1 MGTPY
6 ARAMLVGALALVGAC
21 LAGCQREVARG
32 KPAATSGT
40 KSADPGVCAPGPG
53 ACGASAPGTSS
64 PAATAKP
71 GRVAR
76 LVFIDLEKSCPC
88 TQKRIASSWKA
99 LAAVLGTPPSIPLD
113 RFHLDTQDA
122 KAEPFLDKRP
132 LVAAPGLYVLDRSGN
147 IIDLLQ
153 GDITEAQIRGAIR

>member
-1 MGTPY
+1 
-6 ARAMLVGALALVGAC
+6 MLVCALALAAM
-21 LAGCQREVARG
+21 LAGCRRETAR
-32 KPAATSGT
+32 AASTTKTAAGNGSG
-40 KSADPGVCAPGPG
+40 DPRVCAPGPG
-53 ACGASAPGTSS
+53 ACGVTAPGTSGLGS
-64 PAATAKP
+64 TAKQ
-71 GRVAR
+71 GRIAR

-88 TQKRIASSWKA
+88 TKRRIASSWKA